1 MSKFTMPIRFAF
13 AMTGGLIAYF
23 LVLSLFNLHTNIIFS
38 LFNGVIVGF
47 GLYEVIKYTKIKNGR
62 SFTYSD
68 GLTNGVVSGFIA
80 TLLFTGFFAVYAGNI
95 NPEFLDGLIGPWEKT
110 YNTSIGSVIFTVAIG
125 GFATAICLS
134 LCFMQLFKPS
144 WNTQS
149 TKNTLKERGDQLRGT
164 SKVSN

>member
-1 MSKFTMPIRFAF
+1 MLKFTMPIRFAF

-23 LVLSLFNLHTNIIFS
+23 LVLSLFNLHTSIMYS

-47 GLYEVIKYTKIKNGR
+47 GLYEVIKYTKIKKGK
-62 SFTYSD
+62 SFTYSE

-80 TLLFTGFFAVYAGNI
+80 TILFTGFFAVYAGNI

-110 YNTSIGSVIFTVAIG
+110 YNTSIGSVVFTVAIG
-125 GFATAICLS
+125 GFATALCLS

-144 WNTQS
+144 WNTES
-149 TKNTLKERGDQLRGT
+149 TKKVLRERGNSVRA
-164 SKVSN
+164 

>member
-13 AMTGGLIAYF
+13 AITGGLIAYF

-47 GLYEVIKYTKIKNGR
+47 GLYEVIKYTQIRKGP
-62 SFTYSD
+62 SYTYSD
-68 GLTNGVVSGFIA
+68 GITSGIVAGFVS

-134 LCFMQLFKPS
+134 LFFMQLFKPS

-149 TKNTLKERGDQLRGT
+149 TKKTLKKRGDELKGVA
-164 SKVSN
+164 SVK